1 MIRRPHVLRVVAKN
15 TCNELLFEFSSLV
28 RALPLALRVPCILQR
43 ARDYCGFTRCTMAE
57 GGGPESGTAS
67 DPDEK
72 PGITQTPVP
81 STESQKQSIGTLL
94 KTPLRKGDEW

>member
-1 MIRRPHVLRVVAKN
+1 MKDGKICFNYPPHLLRVIRVRQHS
-15 TCNELLFEFSSLV
+15 TLL
-28 RALPLALRVPCILQR
+28 ALPLALRVPCILQR

-72 PGITQTPVP
+72 PVITQTPVP

>member
-1 MIRRPHVLRVVAKN
+1 
-15 TCNELLFEFSSLV
+15 
-28 RALPLALRVPCILQR
+28 
-43 ARDYCGFTRCTMAE
+43 MAE

-72 PGITQTPVP
+72 PVITQTPVP